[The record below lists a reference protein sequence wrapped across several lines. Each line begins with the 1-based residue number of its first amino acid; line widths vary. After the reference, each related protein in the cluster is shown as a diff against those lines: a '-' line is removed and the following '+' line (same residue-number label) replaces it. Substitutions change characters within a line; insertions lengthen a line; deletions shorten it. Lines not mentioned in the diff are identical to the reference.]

1 MALPLRAKP
10 VASTGFSLPE
20 LMILLVTST
29 VVGGVLL
36 VGFGG
41 VLRRQQLRAAADAL
55 AARIEAARSAAL
67 QANRPCEI
75 NLNGTVVTRLA
86 SAGNCGTVP
95 LPPLDLRRVSEQP
108 GLKISPDRPDAGRFR
123 FTAGGML
130 SGAEPE
136 QQLVLAAPGDPQ
148 PLCLNVQRPAGLV
161 RIGNQ
166 LAGSRLCSFEGS

>member
-10 VASTGFSLPE
+10 VAGTGFSLPE

-41 VLRRQQLRAAADAL
+41 VLRRQQLRAAANAL

-86 SAGNCGTVP
+86 SADNCGTVP

-123 FTAGGML
+123 FTAGDHGSLL
-130 SGAEPE
+130 SP
-136 QQLVLAAPGDPQ
+136 AASG
-148 PLCLNVQRPAGLV
+148 PATV
-161 RIGNQ
+161 EMQ
-166 LAGSRLCSFEGS
+166 TQMASMTASAGTAGVVTNTSVIRTQ

>member
-1 MALPLRAKP
+1 MALPLRPKP
-10 VASTGFSLPE
+10 IASTGFSLPE
-20 LMILLVTST
+20 LMILLVTSA

-108 GLKISPDRPDAGRFR
+108 SLKISPDRPDAGRFR

-136 QQLVLAAPGDPQ
+136 QHSCWPP
-148 PLCLNVQRPAGLV
+148 PATP
-161 RIGNQ
+161 
-166 LAGSRLCSFEGS
+166 SRSA